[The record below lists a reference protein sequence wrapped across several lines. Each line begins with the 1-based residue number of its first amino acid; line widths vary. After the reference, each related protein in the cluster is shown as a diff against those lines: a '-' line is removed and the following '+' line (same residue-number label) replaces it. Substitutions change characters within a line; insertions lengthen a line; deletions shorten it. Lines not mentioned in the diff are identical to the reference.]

1 MKEATAAVDERAGAT
16 ARRLAQMLGGRFS
29 SELGIDVDRG
39 PDEVERWFLAATLFG
54 TRISAEIAMRA
65 YGALAGKGIR
75 TIAEIAGVTWDELVA
90 LLDAGGYVRY
100 DFRTASRLQGLERI
114 VRQRHGG
121 RISTVGQTIL
131 DPAEVEAAV
140 DALPGWGPVTTRL
153 FLRELRGVWP
163 GAQPPA
169 DPRARWAAAHLG
181 LRTDEGEGGADA
193 RLESVA
199 QAAGVDVRDLESALV
214 RLSLAHGHGR
224 RACPGGEGCLVWSRE
239 RPGPGPAA

>member
-1 MKEATAAVDERAGAT
+1 MKEATAAVDERTGAT

-29 SELGIDVDRG
+29 CELGIDIDRG

-54 TRISAEIAMRA
+54 TRIPAEIAMRA
-65 YGALAGKGIR
+65 YGALAGEGIR
-75 TIAEIAGVTWDELVA
+75 TMADVAGATWDELVA

-100 DFRTASRLQGLERI
+100 DFRTASRLQELEWT

-121 RISTVGQTIL
+121 RISTIGQPIP
-131 DPAEVEAAV
+131 DPAELEAAV
-140 DALPGWGPVTTRL
+140 DDLPGWGPVTTRL

-163 GAQPPA
+163 GARPPA

-181 LRTDEGEGGADA
+181 LRADEGEDGALA
-193 RLESVA
+193 RLGSVA
-199 QAAGVDVRDLESALV
+199 QAAGLDLRDLEGALV
-214 RLSLAHGHGR
+214 RLSLAHGRGR
-224 RACPGGEGCLVWSRE
+224 RACPGGKGCLVWRRD